1 MSNPYGTAITN
12 LAPYRVEVP
21 VSTKLEKPGDPAF
34 LRNKVDHYY
43 NVRLEGQCGG
53 KHPMKGRVPGAGSI
67 RLRSNDYL
75 CISRHPHLIQ
85 TEIDCLRTVG
95 HGDSISRSFLH
106 HYRDVSS
113 LFEERLADL
122 MQAEAAVL
130 VNSGYGANVGLIQSI
145 ARDDVPVYIDM
156 KAHISLWE
164 GVRSGGGK
172 AIPIRH
178 NDVGHLRRMAAM
190 HGPGVVVVD
199 AVYSLDGD
207 ICPLVEL
214 IEVTEEFDC
223 VLVVDETHSFGA
235 MGPAGS
241 GLCVQENLAHR
252 VHFRT
257 IGLSKAVACRG
268 GAIICSERNAEF
280 LRYESIQA
288 IFSTSVLP
296 YEVAGYNAALDIFER
311 EPWRQQ
317 NLKNNHRHLLSQ
329 LDALGYNV
337 SSSKAQI
344 IALEVGDI
352 QETTK
357 LRDALES
364 RGVFG
369 SIFMPPA
376 TPEKRCLMRFTVN
389 CELTDA
395 EISRVVDACKDIK
408 EELCVDQW
416 SSTRRKTRGLAA
428 SAASHAQPSSAAA
441 YFG

>member
-1 MSNPYGTAITN
+1 MSNQFSTAFAP
-12 LAPYRVEVP
+12 LAPSYVEP
-21 VSTKLEKPGDPAF
+21 QVSRQSKPLSDPAF
-34 LRNKVDHYY
+34 LRHKVDHYY
-43 NVRLEGQCGG
+43 NVRLQEQCGG
-53 KHPMKGRVPGAGSI
+53 KHPMKGRVPRPGSI

-113 LFEERLADL
+113 MFEQRLANL
-122 MQAEAAVL
+122 MEAEAAVL
-130 VNSGYGANVGLIQSI
+130 VNSGYGANVGVIQSI

-178 NDVGHLRRMAAM
+178 NDVGHLRRMVST

-207 ICPLVEL
+207 ICPLAEL
-214 IEVTEEFDC
+214 IDVSEEFDC

-235 MGPAGS
+235 MGPSGAGF
-241 GLCVQENLAHR
+241 CVQENLAHR

-268 GAIICSERNAEF
+268 GAILCSERNAEF

-317 NLKNNHRHLLSQ
+317 ALKKNHRHLLSK

-337 SSSKAQI
+337 STSKAQI

-352 QETTK
+352 QETTR

-364 RGVFG
+364 QGVFG

-395 EISRVVDACKDIK
+395 EISHVVDVCKNIK
-408 EELCVDQW
+408 EELRVDQW
-416 SSTRRKTRGLAA
+416 SSTRRKSRGLAG
-428 SAASHAQPSSAAA
+428 SNASHIHSSSAAA
-441 YFG
+441 

>member
-1 MSNPYGTAITN
+1 MSTLSSTAFATV
-12 LAPYRVEVP
+12 APSLTELQTSRK
-21 VSTKLEKPGDPAF
+21 SKTSRDPAF

-43 NVRLEGQCGG
+43 TVRLEGQCGG
-53 KHPMKGRVPGAGSI
+53 KHPMKGRVPGPDSV

-75 CISRHPHLIQ
+75 CISRHPHLVQ

-113 LFEERLADL
+113 VFEERLATL

-178 NDVGHLRRMAAM
+178 NDVGHLRRMAST

-207 ICPLVEL
+207 ICPLAEL
-214 IEVTEEFDC
+214 IEVSEDFDC

-235 MGPAGS
+235 MGPSGAGF
-241 GLCVQENLAHR
+241 CVQENLAHR

-268 GAIICSERNAEF
+268 GAILCTERNAEF

-317 NLKNNHRHLLSQ
+317 ALKKNHRQLLSK

-352 QETTK
+352 QETTR

-395 EISRVVDACKDIK
+395 EISHVVDVCKDIK
-408 EELCVDQW
+408 EELGVDQW
-416 SSTRRKTRGLAA
+416 SSSRRKTRGLA
-428 SAASHAQPSSAAA
+428 SGNASHAHRSSAAA
-441 YFG
+441 

>member
-1 MSNPYGTAITN
+1 MSNQYTTGLPTF
-12 LAPYRVEVP
+12 PPHRVEIQG
-21 VSTKLEKPGDPAF
+21 SLQSAKAEDPAF
-34 LRNKVDHYY
+34 LRSKVDHYY

-53 KHPMKGRVPGAGSI
+53 KHPMKGRVPGQGSI

-85 TEIDCLRTVG
+85 AEIECLRAVG

-113 LFEERLADL
+113 LFEERLANL

-145 ARDDVPVYIDM
+145 ARDEVPVYIDM

-172 AIPIRH
+172 AIPVRH
-178 NDVGHLRRMAAM
+178 NDVGHLRRMTSV
-190 HGPGVVVVD
+190 HGPGVIVVD

-207 ICPLVEL
+207 ICPLAEL
-214 IEVTEEFDC
+214 IEVADEFDC

-235 MGPAGS
+235 MGPAGA
-241 GLCVQENLAHR
+241 GFCVQEGLAQR

-296 YEVAGYNAALDIFER
+296 YEVAGYNAALDIFYQ
-311 EPWRQQ
+311 EPWRQHS
-317 NLKNNHRHLLSQ
+317 LKKNHRHLQSK

-337 SSSKAQI
+337 STSKAQI
-344 IALEVGDI
+344 VALEVGDI
-352 QETTK
+352 QETTR

-395 EISRVVDACKDIK
+395 EIDRVVDVCKDIRQ
-408 EELCVDQW
+408 ELRVDQW
-416 SSTRRKTRGLAA
+416 SSTRRKSRGVAGNTG
-428 SAASHAQPSSAAA
+428 SFSQPSSAAA
-441 YFG
+441 